1 MADPDP
7 LEQLRAQVR
16 ATQQA
21 AERLMDEG
29 IPAGGWASPDE
40 RPGAFAEEIEAL
52 ARVLQALRE
61 LLPAEVREQ
70 VAELLRQLLL
80 VARALIDWLVTRL
93 EEREGGPA
101 APGAEPVQ
109 DIPIA

>member
-16 ATQQA
+16 ATRQA

-61 LLPAEVREQ
+61 LL
-70 VAELLRQLLL
+70 RQLLL
-80 VARALIDWLVTRL
+80 VARALIDWLVARL